1 MNDEKNALLFTDAL
15 LELVSAKIPVSD
27 AVKILSE
34 IEGAGEKVRRAAA
47 EISER
52 LGEGSSFYSALE
64 QVSSINFPRWYLSF
78 LGLSE
83 KSGGLGLTLFH
94 LKEILEKRRE
104 SKAKLLS
111 AVSYPIFVAA
121 SAFCFGI
128 FAFLVLP
135 DFGSDFLNGLGGNKT
150 ETKSIFTSLF
160 PAVSFLAASGLCI
173 FLVMRKVFG
182 GSPVILV
189 FKSLGFLT
197 ENSVSVPDAIK
208 NCFCF
213 SENGRN
219 LEQAL
224 LFSSERIER
233 GEEIAAGFSKSFFE
247 AGFKNEARILNLNL
261 SVCEKTGKN
270 DGFSKTADFLEKR
283 RNKRIE
289 KFLSALNP
297 TLMLVTAVYLW
308 LILKEIFLPVI
319 SGFGGI

>member
-1 MNDEKNALLFTDAL
+1 MNDEKNALLFTAAL
-15 LELVSAKIPVSD
+15 LEFVSAKISVSD

-34 IEGAGEKVRRAAA
+34 IEGAGENVQRAAA
-47 EISER
+47 EISGY
-52 LGEGSSFYSALE
+52 LGEGSSFYSAFE
-64 QVSSINFPRWYLSF
+64 QVSSIDFPRWYLYF
-78 LGLSE
+78 LGLCE
-83 KSGGLGLTLFH
+83 KSGGLGVALFH

-104 SKAKLLS
+104 SKTKLAL
-111 AVSYPIFVAA
+111 AVSYPVFVAA
-121 SAFCFGI
+121 SALCFGI
-128 FAFLVLP
+128 FAFLVLQN
-135 DFGSDFLNGLGGNKT
+135 FGPDFLNDLGGN

-160 PAVSFLAASGLCI
+160 PAVSFLTSSGFCI

-189 FKSLGFLT
+189 FKALGFLT
-197 ENSVSVPDAIK
+197 ENSVPVPDALK

-219 LEQAL
+219 LDQAL
-224 LFSSERIER
+224 LFASERIER

-247 AGFKNEARILNLNL
+247 AGFKREARILSLNL

-283 RNKRIE
+283 RNRRIE

-297 TLMLVTAVYLW
+297 ILMLVTAVYLW
-308 LILKEIFLPVI
+308 LILKEIFLTVI